1 MQTYEKH
8 FTLVS
13 NSRMLMLLPLA
24 DSLCFPLWFPDKLR
38 IFWRS
43 GLENYA
49 AWPAGRK
56 EVSKLATHCLRE
68 TSCQLPLSL
77 CLYTSLLYEQSVYLG
92 DFLRLCLFFLEVPTA
107 IYKWPGLHCSCCIA
121 HQPLELPRKLLM
133 KP

>member
-56 EVSKLATHCLRE
+56 EGSEQAGH
-68 TSCQLPLSL
+68 PLSEGDVL
-77 CLYTSLLYEQSVYLG
+77 PIASLFMSIHI
-92 DFLRLCLFFLEVPTA
+92 P
-107 IYKWPGLHCSCCIA
+107 
-121 HQPLELPRKLLM
+121 PL
-133 KP
+133 